1 MSRRNPLGRRE
12 SSCLNPGVPS
22 VPGPE
27 ELSAPPPGAP
37 AWGSLGSPRRVCP
50 GRRSLRLWWKPGPG
64 HGARARGA
72 CAAMLVRAA
81 GPLDACAQREGGLC
95 VCCASVTV
103 PVCSL
108 HSLTYAATPARGE
121 VPKNFAY
128 PLVNYPFRHPRLTY
142 LLKPGAGS
150 SLVFRF
156 RPRLE
161 GALTSGKP

>member
-37 AWGSLGSPRRVCP
+37 ARGSLGSPRRVCP

-72 CAAMLVRAA
+72 CAAMSVRAA

-121 VPKNFAY
+121 VPKNFDY
-128 PLVNYPFRHPRLTY
+128 PLVNYPFRHPRPLP
-142 LLKPGAGS
+142 LGEAGLATGQFAS
-150 SLVFRF
+150 TAADF
-156 RPRLE
+156 
-161 GALTSGKP
+161 